1 MVSDTSL
8 TYSGRLQTIS
18 LKAKSTDSDKP
29 KEKSAAK
36 GSWGKPGPKAA
47 AAAASADGAKVIL
60 SSGTSGFEIPVSARM
75 FESDRI

>member
-1 MVSDTSL
+1 MLL
-8 TYSGRLQTIS
+8 TLSGRLQTIS

-29 KEKSAAK
+29 KEKGAAK

-47 AAAASADGAKVIL
+47 AAKAVESNEAAPKVIL
-60 SSGTSGFEIPVSARM
+60 SSGTSGFEIPVSSRM